1 MKDNFA
7 FSCLVWLLALL
18 AFALVALSPLLVL
31 GYRLIVF
38 SVAPALQTLRVV
50 AH

>member
-1 MKDNFA
+1 MNDH
-7 FSCLVWLLALL
+7 FSFPCIAWLLALV
-18 AFALVALSPLLVL
+18 AFALVALSPLLLL

-38 SVAPALQTLRVV
+38 SVAPALQALNVV